1 MSSGATDACQR
12 TRTFGVQSLAL
23 LAQEIDKKHRS
34 DWRTMERDA
43 SGCLLAIGV
52 DVR

>member
-12 TRTFGVQSLAL
+12 TRAFGVQSLAP
-23 LAQEIDKKHRS
+23 LAQEIDKKQRS
-34 DWRTMERDA
+34 DQRTMERDA
-43 SGCLLAIGV
+43 PGCLLAVGV